1 MVNNMYFFQMYLK
14 NSKINFPKIKTISFA
29 VSSQDIIQIPLSMFK
44 KIFLFISVSISLSS
58 CLSVYVPPT
67 NTGRTT
73 STNTQTKVASNF
85 PEGFD
90 GASKSRYEAGNINVS
105 SGQWYLDNA
114 IMGSAEN
121 DQKNGTKAIRMKETA
136 KITMTFDCQ
145 TGIQQVR
152 LKYGVYQLDKN
163 STFELWVSS
172 NSGNS
177 WRQVGSAVTAT
188 DKSLQDAVFNVNLQQ
203 ASRIEI
209 RKTDGSANR
218 LNIDDISIITY
229 GGGSSNNTPIPS
241 PTPTPSP
248 KPKPVDNGSTVASKD
263 EHLTLGNPSN
273 AASNASYSTN
283 YLMVKE
289 AYAMSYNKNKNI
301 ANWVAWH
308 LSTAW
313 KGDIDRQ
320 NDFRP
325 DPSLPQNWYEVTPR
339 DYTNTGFDKGHLC
352 PSDDRD
358 GILEENQETFFM
370 TNMTPQ
376 APDHNRGIWKTL
388 EEYGRILTQQG
399 NEVYIFAGTIGQGGT
414 GANGFARTIGKND
427 NITVP
432 ASLWK
437 IIVVLPI
444 GQNDA
449 SRINENTRIIAV
461 NIPNDNSVGSDSWR
475 KYRVSV
481 DEIER
486 LTGYDFLSNISP
498 DIQAVIEARVDK

>member
-1 MVNNMYFFQMYLK
+1 MYLK
-14 NSKINFPKIKTISFA
+14 KSKINFPKIKTLSLA
-29 VSSQDIIQIPLSMFK
+29 VSSQNIIQQSLFMFK
-44 KIFLFISVSISLSS
+44 KLFLFISVSVSLSS

-67 NTGRTT
+67 NTGKTT
-73 STNTQTKVASNF
+73 STSTSTKVAANF
-85 PEGFD
+85 PESFD
-90 GASKSRYEAGNINVS
+90 GASKSKYEGGNITVP
-105 SGQWYLDNA
+105 SGQWYLENA
-114 IMGSAEN
+114 IMGSADN
-121 DQKNGTKAIRMKETA
+121 DQKNGIKAIRMKETA
-136 KITMTFDCQ
+136 KVTMTFDCP
-145 TGIQQVR
+145 TGIQQVK
-152 LKYGVYQLDKN
+152 LKYGVYQLDKS

-172 NSGNS
+172 NSGSS
-177 WRQVGSAVTAT
+177 WRQVNSTVTAT
-188 DKSLQDAVFNVNLQQ
+188 EKTLKDAIFYLNLQQ
-203 ASRIEI
+203 AARIEI
-209 RKTDGSANR
+209 RKTDGSTSR

-229 GGGSSNNTPIPS
+229 GSYSSTS
-241 PTPTPSP
+241 VPTPNPP
-248 KPKPVDNGSTVASKD
+248 INRGSTVASKD
-263 EHLTLGNPSN
+263 DHLTLGNPSN
-273 AASNASYSTN
+273 AVTNTSSANN
-283 YLMVKE
+283 YLIKKN
-289 AYAMSYNKNKNI
+289 AFALSYNKNKNI

-325 DPSLPQNWYEVTPR
+325 DPSLPENWYEVNPR

-370 TNMTPQ
+370 TNMIPQ
-376 APDHNRGIWKTL
+376 APDNNRGLWKTL
-388 EEYGRILTQQG
+388 EEYERILTQEG
-399 NEVYIFAGTIGQGGT
+399 NEVYVFAGTLGQGGT
-414 GANGFARTIGKND
+414 GANGFAKTIGKNE

-449 SRINENTRIIAV
+449 ARINTNTRIIAV
-461 NIPNDNSVGSDSWR
+461 NIPNNNNVGADSWR

-486 LTGYDFLSNISP
+486 LTGYDFLSNVSP
-498 DIQAVIEARVDK
+498 NIQAVIEASVDK